1 MVHYMKF
8 FTVKFC
14 PSVQKNKKNKTK
26 KNKNVSGKNAKNE
39 VENRAI
45 TLIIIGR
52 FYPKSN
58 LTIFYDYIPVYAGL
72 GGSVGCAVRLETRRS
87 RVQPPP
93 SSATFFRG
101 D

>member
-1 MVHYMKF
+1 MAFKVYGYTTKSDNSYMEVFASLVIRKRDDARLHNTF
-8 FTVKFC
+8 G
-14 PSVQKNKKNKTK
+14 SILQIQGLQVQT
-26 KNKNVSGKNAKNE
+26 SA
-39 VENRAI
+39 
-45 TLIIIGR
+45 
-52 FYPKSN
+52 
-58 LTIFYDYIPVYAGL
+58 AGL